1 MHSGPLGAR
10 VLRVGVESLS
20 VDEGGGL
27 DATLRRLEAL
37 RYSSLMEARAGVGA
51 RSSEVLCVDPPPH
64 AQTLCD

>member
-37 RYSSLMEARAGVGA
+37 RYSSLMEAR
-51 RSSEVLCVDPPPH
+51 SEVLCVDPPPH